1 MNNKIALKLTLY
13 FSAVLLVFALIIG
26 GVFYQFFKQQTV
38 EIKEKEM
45 RLRAEKIAEVLSDNM
60 ERMES
65 RHGDGIANSKFIS
78 YLDNVTQE
86 IVWVVDSNR
95 QLSINKD
102 RVMRQRREVQK
113 HYEHSGFGLFKRQM
127 PPIAWREP
135 PKTPKEAY
143 ERLPVQIRDK
153 VEDGFNGKEFIIEE
167 YNPMLDGIMLTVGR
181 PVYDSQG
188 QVKAVLLLHSPVAG
202 LRDAIW
208 SGLRILLI
216 SLLVAMALGMLLS
229 VVLSWRFTGTIE
241 KMKILPSAWR
251 NVITPPAPH

>member
-86 IVWVVDSNR
+86 IVWVVDRNR

-102 RVMRQRREVQK
+102 RVQRQRRE
-113 HYEHSGFGLFKRQM
+113 
-127 PPIAWREP
+127 
-135 PKTPKEAY
+135 
-143 ERLPVQIRDK
+143 
-153 VEDGFNGKEFIIEE
+153 
-167 YNPMLDGIMLTVGR
+167 
-181 PVYDSQG
+181 
-188 QVKAVLLLHSPVAG
+188 
-202 LRDAIW
+202 
-208 SGLRILLI
+208 
-216 SLLVAMALGMLLS
+216 
-229 VVLSWRFTGTIE
+229 
-241 KMKILPSAWR
+241 
-251 NVITPPAPH
+251 

>member
-1 MNNKIALKLTLY
+1 MNNKIALNLTLY

-26 GVFYQFFKQQTV
+26 GVFYQFFKQQTI

-102 RVMRQRREVQK
+102 SVQRQRREVQK
-113 HYEHSGFGLFKRQM
+113 HHEHSGFGLFKR
-127 PPIAWREP
+127 PCR
-135 PKTPKEAY
+135 
-143 ERLPVQIRDK
+143 RLPGRNRLRLLRK
-153 VEDGFNGKEFIIEE
+153 
-167 YNPMLDGIMLTVGR
+167 PMKDC
-181 PVYDSQG
+181 
-188 QVKAVLLLHSPVAG
+188 LHRS
-202 LRDAIW
+202 
-208 SGLRILLI
+208 
-216 SLLVAMALGMLLS
+216 
-229 VVLSWRFTGTIE
+229 E
-241 KMKILPSAWR
+241 KRLKRL
-251 NVITPPAPH
+251 

>member
-65 RHGDGIANSKFIS
+65 RHDGIANSKFIS

-102 RVMRQRREVQK
+102 RVQCQRREVQK
-113 HYEHSGFGLFKRQM
+113 HHEHSGFGLFKRQM
-127 PPIAWREP
+127 PPIAWKKP

-143 ERLPVQIRDK
+143 ERLPVQVKEK

-167 YNPMLDGIMLTVGR
+167 YNPMLDGIMLTVG
-181 PVYDSQG
+181 
-188 QVKAVLLLHSPVAG
+188 
-202 LRDAIW
+202 
-208 SGLRILLI
+208 
-216 SLLVAMALGMLLS
+216 
-229 VVLSWRFTGTIE
+229 
-241 KMKILPSAWR
+241 
-251 NVITPPAPH
+251 